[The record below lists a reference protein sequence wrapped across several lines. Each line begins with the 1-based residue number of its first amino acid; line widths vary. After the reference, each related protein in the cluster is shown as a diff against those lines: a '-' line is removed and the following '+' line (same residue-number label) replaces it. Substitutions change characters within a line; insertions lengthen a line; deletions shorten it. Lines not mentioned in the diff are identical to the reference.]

1 MIKQTIKKQFNL
13 LLSAVLAL
21 LGFSACD
28 SITGGGDEPVMY
40 GTPYGDYEI
49 SGLVTDEA
57 STPLSNMR
65 VIVSSADSKGVGYR
79 HYDADT
85 VYTDE
90 QGHYMVKNEGH
101 SFSNRQ
107 VYCEDPAGV
116 YEADSTV
123 VKLDYKGG
131 SGWYQGEAVATADLK
146 LKKKAEPS
154 EE

>member
-1 MIKQTIKKQFNL
+1 MIKQKIKKHFNL

-28 SITGGGDEPVMY
+28 SINDTPQMY
-40 GTPYGDYEI
+40 GTPHGDYEI

-57 STPLSNMR
+57 STPLSNIR
-65 VIVSSADSKGVGYR
+65 VIVSSTDSKGVGYR
-79 HYDADT
+79 QYDADT

-90 QGHYMVKNEGH
+90 KGHYVVENEG
-101 SFSNRQ
+101 FSSSRRQ

-116 YEADSTV
+116 YEADSTI

-131 SGWYQGEAVATADLK
+131 SGWYHGKAVATADLK